1 MWRSILCHY
10 LLYLFRRVAIGKY
23 YKLSGLNNRNLLS
36 LEWFWRLEFQDQRS
50 DRFLCVCVCV
60 FVFSSEASVL
70 DCLLAM
76 FSHSLLGTCTPGVS
90 VCPDFFLYVPIRLD
104 WSTHLVA
111 LFQLNHLFKGPVST

>member
-10 LLYLFRRVAIGKY
+10 LLYLFGRVAVGKY

-50 DRFLCVCVCV
+50 DRFFVCV
-60 FVFSSEASVL
+60 FLFSPLSPLSLTAFLLCFHIV
-70 DCLLAM
+70 CLL
-76 FSHSLLGTCTPGVS
+76 GICTPGVS
-90 VCPDFFLYVPIRLD
+90 VSPDFFLYVPIRLD